1 MNLKE
6 KLTADLKEAMK
17 QGDAVRKETI
27 RALRGAIR
35 NAEID
40 RGRELTG
47 AELLDVIARQAK
59 QRRDSIE
66 QYRRG
71 NRPDLVE
78 QESRELA
85 VIETYLPR
93 QLTDDEIAAR
103 ADAVIAE
110 LGVTGMKGMGAV
122 MKRLTTE
129 LKGRADGKRI
139 SQIVRQRLSR

>member
-6 KLTADLKEAMK
+6 RLTADLKEAMK

-27 RALRGAIR
+27 RALRNAIR

-40 RGRELTG
+40 RRRELTD
-47 AELLDVIARQAK
+47 AELLDVVARQAK

-66 QYRRG
+66 QYRQG

-78 QESRELA
+78 QESRELTI
-85 VIETYLPR
+85 IETYLPR

-110 LGVTGMKGMGAV
+110 LGVTDMKGMGAV

-129 LKGRADGKRI
+129 LKGQADGKRI

>member
-1 MNLKE
+1 MTLKE

-40 RGRELTG
+40 RGRELTD
-47 AELLDVIARQAK
+47 AETLDVIARQAK

-66 QYRRG
+66 QYRKG

-78 QESRELA
+78 QEQRELA
-85 VIETYLPR
+85 VIEAYLPR

-103 ADAVIAE
+103 VDAVIAE
-110 LGVTGMKGMGAV
+110 LGVTDMKGMGAV
-122 MKRLTTE
+122 MKRLTAE
-129 LKGRADGKRI
+129 LKGQADGKRI
-139 SQIVRQRLSR
+139 SQVVRQRLSR